1 MNQTLLSCWGK
12 PSGNF
17 RCSQNKIHPPRG
29 RLAPP
34 RCTPRAC
41 SPGSHCTC
49 CSSHE
54 TGSFLIIS
62 PEMAPLREPFTDPG
76 LQRPTLLTCLMCFM
90 APSVQGLCR
99 RRQTGNMAM
108 CGITCC
114 ASQRTLLPC
123 LWAPPEIRLS
133 TCQGPDCPF
142 DIIQFHSKQSPGKAC
157 VAEKFFFNTEARRLF
172 VKKKIACFFGLA

>member
-76 LQRPTLLTCLMCFM
+76 LQRPFYPAHLSYVLHGTLCARPLSKASDREHDDVWHHVLCL
-90 APSVQGLCR
+90 
-99 RRQTGNMAM
+99 
-108 CGITCC
+108 
-114 ASQRTLLPC
+114 
-123 LWAPPEIRLS
+123 PENTPALSMGTSRDQAQHLSGARLS
-133 TCQGPDCPF
+133 
-142 DIIQFHSKQSPGKAC
+142 
-157 VAEKFFFNTEARRLF
+157 L
-172 VKKKIACFFGLA
+172 